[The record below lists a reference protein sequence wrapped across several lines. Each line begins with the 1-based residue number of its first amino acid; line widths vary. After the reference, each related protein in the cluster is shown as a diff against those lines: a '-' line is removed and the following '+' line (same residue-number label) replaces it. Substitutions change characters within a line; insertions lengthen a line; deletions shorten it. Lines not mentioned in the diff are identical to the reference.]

1 MFDPTAYENF
11 KVIIEGSVYDYDFTG
26 DIKVVN
32 RSELL
37 DLAVLS
43 RQFMMSFILP
53 DYSRLIGS
61 IVLRASLNELAGEIL
76 DEDDTK
82 AAAEVTLQF
91 TYHSNALATVE
102 TVQAINNCLLHIWGE
117 DRHVSFISSQHY
129 TDGQHSH
136 YSNEVTVSFNR
147 MVREDLADDL
157 YELSKYMIESLQA
170 LRKHI
175 NG

>member
-32 RSELL
+32 RSELI

-43 RQFMMSFILP
+43 RQFTMSFIMP

-76 DEDDTK
+76 EEDDTK
-82 AAAEVTLQF
+82 AAAKVILQF
-91 TYHSNALATVE
+91 TYHSSTLATIE
-102 TVQAINNCLLHIWGE
+102 KAESIKKCLLNIWGE
-117 DRHVSFISSQHY
+117 DRHVSFISSQHF

-157 YELSKYMIESLQA
+157 YELPKYMMESLQA

-175 NG
+175 

>member
-11 KVIIEGSVYDYDFTG
+11 KVIIEGSVYDFDFTG

-43 RQFMMSFILP
+43 RQFTMSFIMP
-53 DYSRLIGS
+53 DYSRLVGS

-82 AAAEVTLQF
+82 AAAKVVLQF
-91 TYHSNALATVE
+91 AYHSSDLATVE
-102 TVQAINNCLLHIWGE
+102 KVEAIKECLLHIWGD
-117 DRHVSFISSQHY
+117 DRQISFISSQHFI
-129 TDGQHSH
+129 DGKHSH
-136 YSNEVTVSFNR
+136 FSNEVTVSFNR

-157 YELSKYMIESLQA
+157 YELPKYMMESLQA

-175 NG
+175 